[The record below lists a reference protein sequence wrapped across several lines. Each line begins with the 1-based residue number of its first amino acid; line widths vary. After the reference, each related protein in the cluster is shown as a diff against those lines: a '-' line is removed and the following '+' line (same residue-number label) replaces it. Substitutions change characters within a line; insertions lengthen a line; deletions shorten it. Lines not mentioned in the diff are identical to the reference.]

1 MVVLSRGR
9 EPGSR
14 MMVGSS
20 HLSTWSWVLR
30 KSSTGARSNNKSE
43 GANIMGEGI
52 VKDVDGQTFAAEVE
66 KASGPVVVDFWAA
79 WCGPCKMVGPV
90 IEKLAEEHA
99 GKVIVAKVDVD
110 NNQELAARFGIMSI
124 PTVVLFEDGKV
135 KTQVVGAR
143 SQKDYEQEFG
153 L

>member
-1 MVVLSRGR
+1 
-9 EPGSR
+9 
-14 MMVGSS
+14 
-20 HLSTWSWVLR
+20 
-30 KSSTGARSNNKSE
+30 
-43 GANIMGEGI
+43 MGEGI